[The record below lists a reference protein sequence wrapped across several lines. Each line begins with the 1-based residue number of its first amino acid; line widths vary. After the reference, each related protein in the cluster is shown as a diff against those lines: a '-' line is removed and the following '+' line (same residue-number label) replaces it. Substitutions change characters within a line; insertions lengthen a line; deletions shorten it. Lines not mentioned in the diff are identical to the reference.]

1 MSPETGLITPYSL
14 LMTYKYFTKT
24 VFFIGCTIL
33 GFSNLKAQEKEN
45 AITSMVKGKEY
56 TFTAQSYTST
66 TVSQRQLTDDYSV
79 RIKSDSVI
87 GLLPYYGQSYSAQ
100 INVTD
105 GGLKFSSAKFDYS
118 VVEKKKGKCEI
129 TIRPKDDR
137 TVQLLFMT
145 VFSDGSA
152 QLQVSSTNREAMTFY
167 GYVSV
172 R

>member
-1 MSPETGLITPYSL
+1 MPYS
-14 LMTYKYFTKT
+14 YFTKAIL
-24 VFFIGCTIL
+24 FFAGTIL
-33 GFSNLKAQEKEN
+33 GFSTLVAQEKEN
-45 AITSMVKGKEY
+45 PFTKVLKDREY

-66 TVSQRQLTDDYSV
+66 TVSMRQLTDDYSV
-79 RIKSDSVI
+79 RIKTDSLI
-87 GLLPYYGQSYSAQ
+87 GLLPYYGGSYSAQ

-105 GGLKFSSAKFDYS
+105 GGLKFTSLKFDYS
-118 VVEKKKGKCEI
+118 FVEKKKGKCEI

-137 TVQLLFMT
+137 TVQVLFLT

-152 QLQVSSTNREAMTFY
+152 QLQVSSSNREPMTFY

>member
-1 MSPETGLITPYSL
+1 MSF
-14 LMTYKYFTKT
+14 KYFTKT
-24 VFFIGCTIL
+24 TLLIACMITGLSVI
-33 GFSNLKAQEKEN
+33 NAQEKESGV
-45 AITSMVKGKEY
+45 TKMLKDRVY

-66 TVSQRQLTDDYSV
+66 TVSQRQLTDDYSL

-105 GGLKFSSAKFDYS
+105 GGLKFSSARFDYDF
-118 VVEKKKGKCEI
+118 VEKKKGKCEI

-137 TVQLLFMT
+137 TVQVLFLT
-145 VFSDGSA
+145 VFSDGGA
-152 QLQVSSTNREAMTFY
+152 QLQVTSSNREPMTFN

-172 R
+172 K

>member
-1 MSPETGLITPYSL
+1 MVNRF
-14 LMTYKYFTKT
+14 FTKT
-24 VFFIGCTIL
+24 ALIIL
-33 GFSNLKAQEKEN
+33 CIAAGNGMLKAQEKES
-45 AITSMVKGKEY
+45 AVTKMLKDRIY

-66 TVSQRQLTDDYSV
+66 TVSQRQLTDDYSL

-105 GGLKFSSAKFDYS
+105 GGLKFSSAKFDYDF
-118 VVEKKKGKCEI
+118 VEKKKGKCEI

-137 TVQLLFMT
+137 TVQVLYLT
-145 VFSDGSA
+145 VFSDGGA
-152 QLQVSSTNREAMTFY
+152 QLQVSSSNREPMTFN

-172 R
+172 K

>member
-1 MSPETGLITPYSL
+1 M
-14 LMTYKYFTKT
+14 
-24 VFFIGCTIL
+24 
-33 GFSNLKAQEKEN
+33 LKAQEKES
-45 AITSMVKGKEY
+45 AVTKMLKDRIY

-66 TVSQRQLTDDYSV
+66 TVSQRQLTDDYSL

-105 GGLKFSSAKFDYS
+105 GGLKFSSAKFDYDF
-118 VVEKKKGKCEI
+118 VEKKKGKCEI

-137 TVQLLFMT
+137 TVQVLYLT
-145 VFSDGSA
+145 VFSDGGA
-152 QLQVSSTNREAMTFY
+152 QLQVSSSNREPMTFN

-172 R
+172 K